1 MTASWDAECVA
12 WRCLGPCL
20 QATESER
27 DSGLQVL
34 RGAETRGG
42 RSPDAT
48 VQRERERESERERET
63 ESQTRGLLPP
73 LAPSKAKSEASRGV
87 GLRARGFRPSYPTK
101 RQRERERESCQA
113 APSRHFERMGLAL
126 QRKGWGRSTERGVGT
141 AHPAS
146 PRAKQRERA
155 GHFGSSVR
163 TFVLGAVHPSW
174 HWGAG
179 TGLT

>member
-101 RQRERERESCQA
+101 RQRERERA
-113 APSRHFERMGLAL
+113 VKRPHPVIL
-126 QRKGWGRSTERGVGT
+126 KGWAWLYKGRDGAARQSGGWGLPIPLAPEQSKERELAILAQVS
-141 AHPAS
+141 AP
-146 PRAKQRERA
+146 
-155 GHFGSSVR
+155 
-163 TFVLGAVHPSW
+163 LSW
-174 HWGAG
+174 GLCTPLG
-179 TGLT
+179 TGEQARG